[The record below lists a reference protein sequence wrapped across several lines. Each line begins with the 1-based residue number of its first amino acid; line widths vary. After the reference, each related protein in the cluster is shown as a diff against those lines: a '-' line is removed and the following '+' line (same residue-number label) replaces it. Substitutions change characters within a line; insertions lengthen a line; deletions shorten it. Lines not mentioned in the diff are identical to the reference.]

1 MARRFA
7 LARQLTLAKTV
18 GVISDTHGIVR
29 PEVLDVFRDV
39 DLILHAGDIGSVEV
53 LQKLQ
58 AVAPITAVRGNND
71 EGEWSDKI
79 PERRITKVG
88 AVSIYMLHDLKQL
101 RISSVENFQ
110 VVISGHS
117 HRPHIENR
125 QGILFVN
132 PGSAGP
138 RRFKLPVTVARL
150 AIHGAKVS
158 ADLIQLL

>member
-18 GVISDTHGIVR
+18 GLISDTHGLLR
-29 PEVLDVFRDV
+29 PVVLDVFHDV
-39 DLILHAGDIGSVEV
+39 DVILHAGDIGCAEV
-53 LQKLQ
+53 LQKLE
-58 AVAPITAVRGNND
+58 AVAPIIAVRGNND

-79 PERRITKVG
+79 PEQRTTKVG

-101 RISSVENFQ
+101 KISGGESFQ

-150 AIHGAKVS
+150 TIHRQKVS
-158 ADLIQLL
+158 ADLIHLL

>member
-1 MARRFA
+1 
-7 LARQLTLAKTV
+7 LAKTI
-18 GVISDTHGIVR
+18 GVISDTHGMLR
-29 PEVLDVFRDV
+29 PEVLDAFHDV
-39 DLILHAGDIGSVEV
+39 DLILHAGDIGRSEV

-58 AVAPITAVRGNND
+58 AVAPIIAVRGNND
-71 EGEWSDKI
+71 EGEWSVKI
-79 PERRITKVG
+79 PEHRITKVE

-101 RISSVENFQ
+101 EISGAESFQ

-150 AIHGAKVS
+150 TIQREKVS
-158 ADLIQLL
+158 ADLIQLQ